1 MAFRID
7 IGNKKQ
13 NMMVVLHVKWMG
25 KKKENSSAQT
35 VVVPFSECMA
45 LGTILN
51 FSECLI
57 QFSSVQLFSRV

>member
-25 KKKENSSAQT
+25 KKMEKKPKQNIAISIT
-35 VVVPFSECMA
+35 FNDWKY
-45 LGTILN
+45 T
-51 FSECLI
+51 
-57 QFSSVQLFSRV
+57 